1 MFEERGAGFST
12 DVLRGCEENGAL
24 HPQENSKQ
32 RRLQLLLSHLIS
44 QLTTIHSFYYFF
56 TYVFHVSVKMSCSW
70 MTMRKF
76 DIT

>member
-1 MFEERGAGFST
+1 MVEERGAGFST

-24 HPQENSKQ
+24 PPQENSKQ

-56 TYVFHVSVKMSCSW
+56 TVFSVKMSCSW

>member
-1 MFEERGAGFST
+1 MVEETGAGFST
-12 DVLRGCEENGAL
+12 DVLRGCEENGAFP
-24 HPQENSKQ
+24 PQENSTQ

-56 TYVFHVSVKMSCSW
+56 TVFHVSVKISCSW